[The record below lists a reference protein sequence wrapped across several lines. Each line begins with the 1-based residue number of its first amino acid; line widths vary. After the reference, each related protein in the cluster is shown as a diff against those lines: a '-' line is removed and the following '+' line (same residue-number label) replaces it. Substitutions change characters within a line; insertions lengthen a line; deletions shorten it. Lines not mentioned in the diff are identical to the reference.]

1 MPSTDQAAVEELID
15 MDIVDAG
22 PIEAGLLRFPGNRL
36 NGGIAAAN
44 ITGAA

>member
-1 MPSTDQAAVEELID
+1 
-15 MDIVDAG
+15 MDTVDAG
-22 PIEAGLLRFPGNRL
+22 PIDAVLLRFPGNRF